1 MEANAAE
8 RPRLPARKTPSYPVQ
23 NLKSRVLSW
32 AVRLRVNPKIVRV
45 QEMRRKWGSCSSS
58 GIVTLAL
65 DLVDQDDSFQDYV
78 IVHELLHLRFP
89 THGKMFKAL
98 MTAHV
103 PGWRQHEIVRHY
115 TEASPQIR
123 TGSQAILVS
132 GNEL

>member
-1 MEANAAE
+1 MA
-8 RPRLPARKTPSYPVQ
+8 
-23 NLKSRVLSW
+23 W
-32 AVRLRVNPKIVRV
+32 ALRLRVNPKIIRV

-65 DLVDQDDSFQDYV
+65 DLMEQDDSFQDYV

-103 PGWRQHEIVRHY
+103 PGWRKHDINR
-115 TEASPQIR
+115 
-123 TGSQAILVS
+123 
-132 GNEL
+132 